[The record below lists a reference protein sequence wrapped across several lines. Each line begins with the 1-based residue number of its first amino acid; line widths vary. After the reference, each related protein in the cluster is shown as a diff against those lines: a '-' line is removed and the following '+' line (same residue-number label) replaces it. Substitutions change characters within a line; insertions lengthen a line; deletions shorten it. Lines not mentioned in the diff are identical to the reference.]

1 MGADFGDKEA
11 IAVDQG
17 TRPGWFKQFA
27 LAAGP
32 LLGLTCYLWLGA
44 ETAMAHGGRAT
55 AAMAVWMA
63 LWWMTEAIPIFAT
76 AMLPLALFPLLG
88 IADGRATAAPY
99 ANPLIFLFL
108 GGFVIAIATEKW
120 GLHRRIAL
128 RALRMVGNR
137 ADQVVGAF
145 MLVSAFLSMWI
156 SNTATAILMLPIALS
171 IIHRSDTE
179 QGHHAAVIKPAD
191 RQFSLA
197 LLLGIAY
204 SASVGGIGTLIG
216 TPPNL
221 FLASFARDQLGVHI
235 GFAQWMAVALPLVLV
250 LLCLIWLLLTRVLF
264 KCVGYRLAGD
274 AGLAEMPSSM
284 NTGERWTLLVFLSAA
299 GLWITRPL
307 LNHMEFSGYRP
318 LANLNDT
325 GIAML
330 AAVVLFL
337 LPAGDGRR
345 VMDWDSMKRVPWGL
359 LLLFG
364 GGLTLAAAMQEQG
377 VSDFLGQQLSDY
389 HHLSPVLLVILATSL
404 MVFLTELTSNTATTA
419 AMVPIFAAVSE
430 GVGLPPMLLATA
442 AAVSASCAF
451 MLPVATPPNA
461 IVFGSGHVGIR
472 DMMRAGIWL
481 NLICIAL
488 VSAWVLLVLK
498 HFLPD

>member
-1 MGADFGDKEA
+1 MGLDSPDKSA
-11 IAVDQG
+11 GAQRRDRPPGRLKPLAV
-17 TRPGWFKQFA
+17 
-27 LAAGP
+27 AAGP
-32 LLGLTCYLWLGA
+32 ILGLLCYLWLGSEDA
-44 ETAMAHGGRAT
+44 LSHGGRAT
-55 AAMAVWMA
+55 AGMAVWMA

-76 AMLPLALFPLLG
+76 ALLPLALFPLLG
-88 IADGRATAAPY
+88 IADGRHAAAPY

-128 RALRMVGNR
+128 RALRMVGDR

-145 MLVSAFLSMWI
+145 ILVSAFLSMWI

-171 IIHRSDTE
+171 IIRRSDAGGDSVAVD
-179 QGHHAAVIKPAD
+179 QAAE
-191 RQFSLA
+191 RQFTLA

-204 SASVGGIGTLIG
+204 GASVGGIGTLIG

-221 FLASFARDQLGVHI
+221 FLASFARDQLGVAI
-235 GFAQWMAVALPLVLV
+235 GFAQWMALALPLVLI
-250 LLCLIWLLLTRVLF
+250 LLCLIWLLLTRALF
-264 KCVGYRLAGD
+264 DCAGYRLAGGIKLSD
-274 AGLAEMPSSM
+274 VPSSM
-284 NTGERWTLLVFLSAA
+284 NTGERWTLVVFLSAA
-299 GLWITRPL
+299 ALWITRPWL
-307 LNHMEFSGYRP
+307 TRIEIAGTQP
-318 LANLNDT
+318 LAGLNDT
-325 GIAML
+325 GVAIL
-330 AAVVLFL
+330 AAVSLFV
-337 LPAGDGRR
+337 LPAGGGRR
-345 VMDWDSMKRVPWGL
+345 VMDWEAMQRVPWGL

-364 GGLTLAAAMQEQG
+364 GGLSLAAAMQEQG
-377 VSDFLGQQLSDY
+377 VSDYLGQQLSDY
-389 HHLSPVLLVILATSL
+389 HHLSPLLLVILATTL

-461 IVFGSGHVGIR
+461 IVFGSGYVRMR

-481 NLICIAL
+481 NLICIVL
-488 VSAWVLLVLK
+488 VTAWVMLVLQR
-498 HFLPD
+498 FLPG

>member
-1 MGADFGDKEA
+1 MG
-11 IAVDQG
+11 
-17 TRPGWFKQFA
+17 
-27 LAAGP
+27 
-32 LLGLTCYLWLGA
+32 
-44 ETAMAHGGRAT
+44 HGGRAT
-55 AAMAVWMA
+55 AGMAVWMA

-76 AMLPLALFPLLG
+76 ALLPLALFPLLG
-88 IADGRATAAPY
+88 IADGRHAAAPY

-145 MLVSAFLSMWI
+145 VLVSAFLSMWI

-171 IIHRSDTE
+171 IIHRSDPET
-179 QGHHAAVIKPAD
+179 ASVATDPASE
-191 RQFSLA
+191 RQFTLA

-204 SASVGGIGTLIG
+204 GASVGGIGTLIG

-221 FLASFARDQLGVHI
+221 FLASFARDQLGVEI
-235 GFAQWMAVALPLVLV
+235 GFAQWMALALPLVLV

-264 KCVGYRLAGD
+264 DCSGYRLAGGG
-274 AGLAEMPSSM
+274 GLSDVPSSM
-284 NTGERWTLLVFLSAA
+284 NTGERWTLVVFLAA
-299 GLWITRPL
+299 AVLWITRPWL
-307 LNHMEFSGYRP
+307 TQIVFSGSRP
-318 LANLNDT
+318 LAGLSDT

-330 AAVVLFL
+330 AAVVLFV
-337 LPAGDGRR
+337 LPAGGGRR
-345 VMDWDSMKRVPWGL
+345 VMDWEAMKRVPWGL

-377 VSDFLGQQLSDY
+377 VSDYLGQQLSDY
-389 HHLSPVLLVILATSL
+389 HHLPPVLLVILATTL

-430 GVGLPPMLLATA
+430 GVGFPPMLLATA

-461 IVFGSGHVGIR
+461 IVFGSGCIRIR

-481 NLICIAL
+481 NLICIA
-488 VSAWVLLVLK
+488 VVTAWVMLILQP
-498 HFLPD
+498 FLPD